1 MGLKDKTDMDMIR
14 GDKLGYCGVV
24 FDDCKGNKDV
34 AFDVSH
40 PDFLIDEDLYLVPR
54 RDVVDCGTVIFIH
67 WLSDRAD
74 DTAQV
79 DIIGVPSQS
88 ARTLREILGVGN
100 MTPYR
105 SKRSLLVPPMFVP
118 ENQRAPFPRSI
129 GKLPLLPIVIAIK
142 ENEGRKKREPI

>member
-1 MGLKDKTDMDMIR
+1 MHHCTFLAVMIMNVFVFMFA
-14 GDKLGYCGVV
+14 VV

-88 ARTLREILGVGN
+88 ARTLRVSVSVCIFLCMCVSVCIHVN
-100 MTPYR
+100 L
-105 SKRSLLVPPMFVP
+105 SFV
-118 ENQRAPFPRSI
+118 
-129 GKLPLLPIVIAIK
+129 
-142 ENEGRKKREPI
+142 